1 VKVLIA
7 DDDKLVRMLL
17 ADVLA
22 QLGHEVVSAADGEEA
37 LEAARRERPDALI
50 LDFLMPRLS
59 GVDALA
65 RLRAEGRGAP
75 AVLLTAISGPSL
87 RDAVGADAPA
97 VVLEKPFDAR
107 GVARALAR
115 AVACP

>member
-1 VKVLIA
+1 VKILIA
-7 DDDKLVRMLL
+7 DDDRLVRALL

-22 QLGHEVVSAADGEEA
+22 GLGHEVVAASDGSEA
-37 LEAARRERPDALI
+37 VELCHGERPDAVI

-65 RLRAEGRGAP
+65 RMRADGRRLP

-87 RDAVGADAPA
+87 RDAVGPDAPA

-107 GVARALAR
+107 GVARALER
-115 AVACP
+115 AVRAP

>member
-1 VKVLIA
+1 MKVLIA
-7 DDDKLVRMLL
+7 DDDKLVRSLL

-22 QLGHEVVSAADGEEA
+22 GLGHQVVTAADGEEA
-37 LEAARRERPDALI
+37 LAAARRERPDAVI

-65 RLRAEGRGAP
+65 RMRAEGRHVP

-87 RDAVGADAPA
+87 RDAVGAETPA
-97 VVLEKPFDAR
+97 VVLEKPFDAH

-115 AVACP
+115 AVGGR

>member
-7 DDDKLVRMLL
+7 DDDGLVRAVL

-22 QLGHEVVSAADGEEA
+22 RLGHEVVVAADGVEA
-37 LEAARRERPDALI
+37 LAVARSERPDAVI

-65 RLRAEGRGAP
+65 RMRAEGQATP

-87 RDAVGADAPA
+87 RDAVGDDAPA

-115 AVACP
+115 AVDGR